1 MKKKVI
7 YMIVLVVFSLFL
19 VGVFSAPAERK
30 IELGVP
36 LSVVQN
42 KGVQTLPKVTLPG
55 KVSELVNQ
63 IRVDIVVGSTTY
75 PATISAG
82 KNIYEAMGVLAST
95 TAFNFKAKYFSGLG
109 YFIEEINGLKNRD
122 GFYWTLYING
132 TYSNVGVSEYIL
144 KEGDQVEWKF
154 EKK

>member
-1 MKKKVI
+1 MKRKII
-7 YMIVLVVFSLFL
+7 YITILAVFSLFL
-19 VGVFSAPAERK
+19 VGIFSAPVERRM
-30 IELGVP
+30 ELGVP

-42 KGVQTLPKVTLPG
+42 KGVQTLQKVTLPG

-63 IRVDIVVGSTTY
+63 IRVDIMVSSTTY
-75 PATISAG
+75 PVTISAD
-82 KNIYEAMGVLAST
+82 KDIYEAMGVLAST

-109 YFIEEINGLKNRD
+109 YFIEEINGLKNKD